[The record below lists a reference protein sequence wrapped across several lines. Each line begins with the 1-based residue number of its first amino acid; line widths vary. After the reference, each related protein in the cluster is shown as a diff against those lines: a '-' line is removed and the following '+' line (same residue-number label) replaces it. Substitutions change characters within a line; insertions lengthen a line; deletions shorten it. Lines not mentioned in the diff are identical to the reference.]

1 MYKSNPVISSFLFT
15 DWEKLHPTWSNKTR
29 KRKKNIIL
37 KETRKPKP
45 TERFKREGTET
56 QKHRQATKRTLQLR
70 RNITNR
76 TLPQP
81 KLLEDWNC
89 KTTSKKTVT
98 NKNLDLYLTWIYH
111 VEDSRN
117 ASTSPSSKTT
127 DSHLPLFLCM
137 HLNFSDHLV
146 DLF

>member
-29 KRKKNIIL
+29 KRKKNQ
-37 KETRKPKP
+37 RRGNPKRP
-45 TERFKREGTET
+45 KEGTKT

-76 TLPQP
+76 KLPQP

-127 DSHLPLFLCM
+127 DSHLPLLLCM